1 MLSKITVIGIGAGI
15 VISSIG
21 IFALINSIGI
31 QDFLID
37 EIVEVGDFNNF
48 EFRVIQGIDENLLI
62 TGKSFHVTLDTP
74 GNGLK
79 IPGLDFKEELDIQFF
94 VLEEG
99 DVRIEIQNTGDSPL
113 ELKGTIRAL
122 NDPILFT
129 YHILVITSGVV
140 IIGFSAAFSV
150 RKPRGF

>member
-1 MLSKITVIGIGAGI
+1 MLSKMTVIGIGAGI
-15 VISSIG
+15 AISSIG
-21 IFALINSIGI
+21 IFALINSLGI
-31 QDFLID
+31 QEFPID
-37 EIVEVGDFNNF
+37 ETVEVGDFNNF
-48 EFRVIQGIDENLLI
+48 QFRATQGTEEHLLI

-74 GNGLK
+74 SDGLK
-79 IPGLDFKEELDIQFF
+79 IPGLDFKEDLDIEFF
-94 VLEEG
+94 VLEDG
-99 DVRIEIQNTGDSPL
+99 DIRIEIQNTGDSPL

-129 YHILVITSGVV
+129 YHILVITSGVI

>member
-21 IFALINSIGI
+21 IFALVTSLGT
-31 QDFLID
+31 QEFPID
-37 EIVEVGDFNNF
+37 EIVEVGDFSSF
-48 EFRVIQGIDENLLI
+48 QFTAPAHTDQSLLI
-62 TGKSFHVTLDTP
+62 TGKSFNLKLTSP
-74 GNGLK
+74 GRGLQIPEKEHKDEVDLQFTVIKEGEVK
-79 IPGLDFKEELDIQFF
+79 IF
-94 VLEEG
+94 
-99 DVRIEIQNTGDSPL
+99 IQNTGDSPL

-129 YHILVITSGVV
+129 YHIMVIIAGVV
-140 IIGFSAAFSV
+140 IIGFSGAFSI